1 MKVLAHPLDKDIPVI
16 YEGKDI
22 EDVIHMI
29 VADTITKILTATP
42 TDSPE
47 NTATTAEKMTYI
59 TVYDDDL
66 NKAYEMSKEIR
77 EYE

>member
-1 MKVLAHPLDKDIPVI
+1 MEDKDIA
-16 YEGKDI
+16 YEHKEYM

-47 NTATTAEKMTYI
+47 NTATAAEKMTYI

-66 NKAYEMSKEIR
+66 NKAYEMSKDIR
-77 EYE
+77 EYD